1 MNESNQRQF
10 RITGLTISLIGIIVG
25 LLFVLLSGEILANI
39 VFIISGVLI
48 IAFTLPAFI
57 QSIKDLHYR
66 TPVAYSQFAGA
77 LITIISGIILIFW
90 HDALTWII
98 SILIL
103 VFSLIRI
110 IMAKSSWSEELIHQ
124 LPAIIFAIII
134 LVIGIGGV
142 LDILLDIIGYIL
154 LVLSSIYFVISLVAL
169 IRKK

>member
-10 RITGLTISLIGIIVG
+10 RITGLTISLVGIIVG

-57 QSIKDLHYR
+57 QSIKDLRFR
-66 TPVAYSQFAGA
+66 TPVAYSQFTSA

-98 SILIL
+98 SVLILI
-103 VFSLIRI
+103 FALIRI
-110 IMAKSSWSEELIHQ
+110 IMAKEGWAEELIHQ
-124 LPAIIFAIII
+124 IPSIIFAVII
-134 LVIGIGGV
+134 LIIGIGGF

-154 LVLSSIYFVISLVAL
+154 LVLSSIYFIISLIAL
-169 IRKK
+169 IRKR

>member
-57 QSIKDLHYR
+57 QSIKDLRFR
-66 TPVAYSQFAGA
+66 TPVAYSQFTSA

-98 SILIL
+98 SVLIL
-103 VFSLIRI
+103 
-110 IMAKSSWSEELIHQ
+110 M
-124 LPAIIFAIII
+124 
-134 LVIGIGGV
+134 LVK
-142 LDILLDIIGYIL
+142 
-154 LVLSSIYFVISLVAL
+154 LSV
-169 IRKK
+169 